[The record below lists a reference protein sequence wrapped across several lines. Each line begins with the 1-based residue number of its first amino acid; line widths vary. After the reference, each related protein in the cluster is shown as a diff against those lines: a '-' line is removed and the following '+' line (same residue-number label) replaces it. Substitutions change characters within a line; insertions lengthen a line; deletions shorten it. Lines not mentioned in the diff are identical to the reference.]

1 MITTYYS
8 ELIILFLQFRSYYK
22 NLKKPY
28 SKQNISKDSKQIFIS

>member
-1 MITTYYS
+1 MVTTYDS

-28 SKQNISKDSKQIFIS
+28 SKQNISKDSKQIFLS